1 MRRSKAQAYDTA
13 AEENANP
20 DCRIFVLTVKEIP
33 VNFVSDVRFALR
45 NLKKAPVFSVVAVL
59 SLALGIG
66 ANTAIFTL
74 IDQLILRLLPVK
86 NPSELVLLDSQGNH
100 YGNNRGA
107 NAFSYP
113 MYKDFEAQNQV
124 FSGVLARVAIPVSM
138 GFHGQTERTAGELVS
153 GSYFQVL
160 GVPAAL
166 GRTLAPDDDTTV
178 LGRPVVVLSYRYWQ
192 NRFAGDPSVLNQTMI
207 LNGHNFTVIGVSGRG
222 FDGIEP
228 GSVTQ
233 LFMPITMKPWIML
246 NAPGMEE
253 MTDRRATWLQIVG
266 RLKPGMTQASAKA
279 SMQVLFHQII
289 VEEAKGPQIAQASE
303 HDRQEFLKSTIDL
316 LPAATGRS
324 FLRYQMSRP
333 LGVLMAIV
341 ALVLLIACAN
351 VANLLIARATARQKE
366 IAVRLAMGASRG
378 QIVSQLMVESLLL
391 SLTGGAAGLL
401 LAVWIDRTL
410 LSFMPPG
417 PTNTLTISATPDW
430 RIMLFALGTSL
441 LTGIIFGLVPA
452 VQATRPDLAP
462 TLKDQVGAVT
472 STASIGLRKALVV
485 AQVMLSLLLL
495 VGAGLFIR
503 SLQNL
508 KNLDPGFTTKNLLTF
523 AIDPPLNGYKPERS
537 REIFRQLYENLN
549 GLAGVESA
557 AFAIMPVME
566 GNEWDSSVSIDTYK
580 AKPNEDLDPHMNFVS
595 PGYFKTMGVP
605 ILQGRDFRP
614 SDAGKDAPKVCI
626 INEKFARKYFPEG
639 RALGHRM
646 GMGGDPG
653 TKTDIEVVGIF
664 RDMKYEGMKD
674 DVPIEMVRPYEQM
687 EFTLGMSVYLRTAR
701 DPEQTF
707 AAARRTVQQVDATL
721 PVVDMK
727 TLEKQVDNSLVTE
740 RLVAS
745 LSSAFGMLA
754 TLLASIGLY
763 GVMAYTVARRTREIG
778 IRMALGAAT
787 GNVVWLV
794 MKEVL
799 VLVGIGIGLGLAAS
813 WGLTRFV
820 KAQLYGIAPNDLM
833 TIVLATIGI
842 AFVAIAAG
850 YVPAMRA
857 TRVDPIQ
864 ALRFE

>member
-1 MRRSKAQAYDTA
+1 MGHILNDLRY
-13 AEENANP
+13 
-20 DCRIFVLTVKEIP
+20 
-33 VNFVSDVRFALR
+33 ALR
-45 NLKKAPVFSVVAVL
+45 TFRKSPVFVTVAVF

-74 IDQLILRLLPVK
+74 IDQVLLRLLPVK
-86 NPSELVLLDSQGNH
+86 DPRQLVLLWGRGQH
-100 YGNNRGA
+100 YGSNNGA
-107 NAFSYP
+107 NKISYP
-113 MYKDFEAQNQV
+113 MYEDFRDKNQV
-124 FSGVLARVAIPVSM
+124 FSGMFCRDDMTFSLNFD
-138 GFHGQTERTAGELVS
+138 GKTELISGELVS
-153 GSYFQVL
+153 GTYFPVL
-160 GVPAAL
+160 GVHAAI
-166 GRTLAPDDDTTV
+166 GRVFDPSDDRSDGGAPYA
-178 LGRPVVVLSYRYWQ
+178 VLSYRYWIS
-192 NRFAGDPSVLNQTMI
+192 RFAGDPRVIGRKLVLN
-207 LNGHNFTVIGVSGRG
+207 GYPFTVVGVSQAG
-222 FDGIEP
+222 FDGTDP
-228 GSVTQ
+228 TQ
-233 LFMPITMKPWIML
+233 SPQIRVPVMMKLQVDQIGFYDLRNRRNRWVNAYGRMKPGITV
-246 NAPGMEE
+246 E
-253 MTDRRATWLQIVG
+253 Q
-266 RLKPGMTQASAKA
+266 AKA
-279 SMQVLFHQII
+279 GLQPLMHQMLEME
-289 VEEAKGPQIAQASE
+289 VQEKDFAHAAEETKQA
-303 HDRQEFLKSTIDL
+303 FLRMWIDL
-316 LPAATGRS
+316 LPAANGRS
-324 FLRYQMSRP
+324 GLRKQVSSP
-333 LGVLMAIV
+333 LLVLMAIV